1 MKVWWVKTN
10 SANNFGSVITWARDM
25 IFFTK
30 KISDLLLTRQSN
42 ICRKK
47 QIFVFNI
54 MLIVWASLFFNHLC
68 GGQRVSFGGNSVSR
82 HTEKVE
88 NTHLLGP
95 GVKFFSSSNAR
106 KNSFFHPKF
115 QPCLSRPLI
124 WVGLPTLVCVFSV
137 FCQFKLLLST
147 FLKPILILSLGDL
160 FLYGTETMMYH
171 LKRQGWRS
179 GFGTAR
185 GVRR

>member
-1 MKVWWVKTN
+1 MTYLDKLGHEGDGNVTQSYHGMKVWWVKTN

-25 IFFTK
+25 IFLQK

-106 KNSFFHPKF
+106 KNSFFIQNSNLAYPG
-115 QPCLSRPLI
+115 PWSELGCLP
-124 WVGLPTLVCVFSV
+124 WSV
-137 FCQFKLLLST
+137 Y
-147 FLKPILILSLGDL
+147 
-160 FLYGTETMMYH
+160 FLYFANSNFYFP
-171 LKRQGWRS
+171 LS
-179 GFGTAR
+179 
-185 GVRR
+185 